1 MSGRG
6 DAGRR
11 TNQTKRELA
20 AEVLREAILSGRYGP
35 GERLRQNQI
44 ARELGLSATPV
55 REALRELHA
64 QGLVVHESRRSVRV
78 AEVDLD
84 DLRELYAVRS
94 VLESFAARLSVPGLA
109 DGAVAR
115 LTALQADMEAA
126 LAAGRMR
133 AVQSADKEFH
143 ALLYGTAEN
152 RHLAA
157 LIDQLWESFP
167 RYLLWLVPGRTEN
180 SIKEHRRMLQAARR
194 RDGARAARAVE
205 AHLRSALQVALRSHR
220 GARNRMPRAAPAGR
234 SASA

>member
-94 VLESFAARLSVPGLA
+94 VLES
-109 DGAVAR
+109 
-115 LTALQADMEAA
+115 
-126 LAAGRMR
+126 
-133 AVQSADKEFH
+133 
-143 ALLYGTAEN
+143 
-152 RHLAA
+152 
-157 LIDQLWESFP
+157 
-167 RYLLWLVPGRTEN
+167 
-180 SIKEHRRMLQAARR
+180 
-194 RDGARAARAVE
+194 
-205 AHLRSALQVALRSHR
+205 
-220 GARNRMPRAAPAGR
+220 
-234 SASA
+234 